1 MRLLLDLA
9 PLGAAVF
16 AVPQFVPQLRRAL
29 RTGDVAGVS
38 WLWAALTSTGNAA
51 WFVYFSLSGYWLAL
65 VPAVSASSM
74 AGVLAVSIGR
84 VRRPDRHSVLL
95 VSGWA
100 SLLVVALALA
110 GRVGLGTLLSVAFV
124 VQVVP
129 AIWTAYRTQAP
140 TGIAVGTWLLVLGE
154 LSCWGAYGLYRGD
167 GRLAVMGVTGSIA
180 AVLMIT
186 RAVTAR
192 RSTMVV
198 GPVGSAPGT
207 LAAAAET
214 GG

>member
-1 MRLLLDLA
+1 MMVLLDLA

-29 RTGDVAGVS
+29 RSGDVAGVS
-38 WLWAALTSTGNAA
+38 WLWAALTSAGNAA
-51 WFVYFSLSGYWLAL
+51 WFVYFALSGYWLAL

-74 AGVLAVSIGR
+74 AGLLAMSIGR
-84 VRRPDRHSVLL
+84 ARCPDRRSVAL
-95 VSGWA
+95 VIGWA
-100 SLLVVALALA
+100 SLLVGSFGLA

-129 AIWTAYRTQAP
+129 AIWTAYRTQVP

-154 LSCWGAYGLYRGD
+154 LSCWGAYGLHRGD
-167 GRLAVMGVTGSIA
+167 GRLAVMGVSGSIA
-180 AVLMIT
+180 AVLMIS

-192 RSTMVV
+192 RSPIAV
-198 GPVGSAPGT
+198 GPVGSAAGKLT
-207 LAAAAET
+207 AAGET